1 MTLIQQ
7 ELRRIVFNK
16 MKRRDFLLAAA
27 ANALLPMSALAN
39 NADINKISWQD
50 FKLNMHDLAN
60 VNNKQNISQAQLV
73 KRGFQ
78 ILKRL
83 DLNSGSFKHALQ
95 NAYESGN
102 HFWLWQRLIKDKNIN
117 GGVLNIDDNQIV
129 QLHDHPGATGMI
141 RIISGEVETWQ
152 FDQACTKNKSPGN
165 ICELKRVS
173 HRILR
178 ANDMAVL
185 TPENGNIHALRSISK
200 TARMLDIFIPPY
212 DTKQRNWYQPQLEN
226 WFDKEI
232 ILCEKIPQ
240 DKFNLI

>member
-1 MTLIQQ
+1 M
-7 ELRRIVFNK
+7 N
-16 MKRRDFLLAAA
+16 RRDFLLAAA
-27 ANALLPMSALAN
+27 AGALLPMGASAN
-39 NADINKISWQD
+39 SADINRISWQD
-50 FKLNMHDLAN
+50 FKLNMYDLADA
-60 VNNKQNISQAQLV
+60 NNKQNISHAQLV
-73 KRGFQ
+73 KRGLQ
-78 ILKRL
+78 ALKSL
-83 DLNSGSFKHALQ
+83 DINSGSFKHALQ

-152 FDQACTKNKSPGN
+152 FDQASTKNKSPEN

-212 DTKQRNWYQPQLEN
+212 DIKQRSWYQPQLEN
-226 WFDKEI
+226 WLDKEI
-232 ILCEKIPQ
+232 ILCKKIPQ
-240 DKFNLI
+240 DNFILI